1 MTFKT
6 IKRSEANGTSY
17 QGLIKIKYPELCAI
31 FGQPEEGSGDGK
43 VQAQWTLEIAG
54 GVIATIY
61 DYKEDQPP
69 RELMVWHIGGK
80 TKDVV
85 QLVEIIIKEYRKA
98 NK

>member
-1 MTFKT
+1 MTFT
-6 IKRSEANGTSY
+6 RVERSEANGAGY

-31 FGQPEEGSGDGK
+31 FGKPDEGSPDGK
-43 VQAQWTLEIAG
+43 VQAQWTIKIAG
-54 GVIATIY
+54 AVIATIY

-80 TKDVV
+80 SKDVV